1 MVSSFSE
8 FHFIVCALLAT
19 GFVMWIW
26 KELVDQILLL
36 TRSLQG
42 SVDSHFQ
49 ILVAVEKGKEM
60 LGVVLNFTHF
70 HLYFYSR

>member
-8 FHFIVCALLAT
+8 FHFIVCALLAN

-26 KELVDQILLL
+26 KELADQILLL

-42 SVDSHFQ
+42 SQ

-60 LGVVLNFTHF
+60 LGVVLNFTLF
-70 HLYFYSR
+70 HLCFYSY